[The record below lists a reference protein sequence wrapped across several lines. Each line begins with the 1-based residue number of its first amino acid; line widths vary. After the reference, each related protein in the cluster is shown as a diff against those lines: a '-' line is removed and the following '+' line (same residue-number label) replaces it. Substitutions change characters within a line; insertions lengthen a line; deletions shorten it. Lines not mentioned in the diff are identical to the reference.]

1 MFKKKKVCMDGKV
14 PVSLFK
20 VFKLN
25 IEFDSYFCKLGL
37 EQEIVVRASA
47 GCSGQVGLAVSV
59 ASHR

>member
-1 MFKKKKVCMDGKV
+1 MDGKL

-37 EQEIVVRASA
+37 GQEIVVRASA
-47 GCSGQVGLAVSV
+47 SCSGQVGLAVSV
-59 ASHR
+59 ALHR